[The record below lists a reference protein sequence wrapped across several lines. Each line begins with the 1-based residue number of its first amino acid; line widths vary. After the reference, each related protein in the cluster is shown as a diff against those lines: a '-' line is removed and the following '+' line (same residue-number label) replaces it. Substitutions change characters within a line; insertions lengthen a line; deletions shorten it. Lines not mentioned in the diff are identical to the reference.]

1 MFFAKFVFL
10 EGIFCH
16 DPIFFGQ
23 MDSLLNVRM
32 SIFQKTQT
40 LTFHIRWQGRD
51 WRKERL
57 LTHTPCSVIY
67 LNDFEFSEG
76 FSFNFSLDKRW
87 HTLTRETAPSTMCV
101 M

>member
-1 MFFAKFVFL
+1 
-10 EGIFCH
+10 
-16 DPIFFGQ
+16 
-23 MDSLLNVRM
+23 MDSLLNVKM

-40 LTFHIRWQGRD
+40 LNFHIRWQGRD

-57 LTHTPCSVIY
+57 LAHTPCSVIY

-76 FSFNFSLDKRW
+76 FSYNFFLDKRW